1 MSVVMVT
8 KPGWKQYFISWGVLE
23 NVANAG
29 PGGATFDTA
38 MIRPLD
44 ITKTQKLG
52 QKKVLVSAYAFIII
66 FVKDSF
72 KLCYGSR
79 K

>member
-1 MSVVMVT
+1 MRTTEKNEKKKKKGRSQSAVQEIMSVVMVT

-29 PGGATFDTA
+29 PGGATFA

-52 QKKVLVSAYAFIII
+52 QKKV
-66 FVKDSF
+66 
-72 KLCYGSR
+72 
-79 K
+79 